1 MSTKIIAIANQKGG
15 VGKTTTTVNLAAAL
29 AEQRHP
35 VLLIDLDP
43 QANASSA
50 LGALQEETG
59 GLYRALIGEVLM
71 HDLIVKTR
79 LPHLSVIPADLDLAG
94 AEIDIAR
101 HEQHLIQLREK
112 LNEIKQSNRFSTIL
126 LDCPPSLGIL
136 MSNALTAA
144 DEVLI
149 PIQCEYYAL
158 EGLGKL
164 VGVMDQL
171 RQSGINPSLAMSG
184 LLMTMFDARTNLSS
198 AVMKDVREHFQEV
211 VFETVIPRSIRISEA
226 PSFSQTVLEYDTKG
240 AGASAYRALAAEF
253 LKRREQGLSFVGGN
267 TSS

>member
-1 MSTKIIAIANQKGG
+1 MPTKIIAVANQKGG

-29 AEQRHP
+29 AEEGHSI
-35 VLLIDLDP
+35 LLVDLDP

-50 LGALQEETG
+50 LGIDGAETS
-59 GLYRALIGEVLM
+59 GLYRGLMGEISM
-71 HDLIVKTR
+71 NDLIVPTR
-79 LPHLSVIPADLDLAG
+79 LAHLSIIPADLDLAG

-101 HEQHLIQLREK
+101 QEQHLIQLKIK
-112 LNEIKQSNRFSTIL
+112 LEEVKKSERFSFIFI
-126 LDCPPSLGIL
+126 DSPPSLGVL

-171 RQSGINPSLAMSG
+171 RQTGINPKLAMAG
-184 LLMTMFDARTNLSS
+184 LLMTMFDMRTNLSA
-198 AVMKDVREHFQEV
+198 AVAKDVRDHFQEV

-226 PSFSQTVLEYDTKG
+226 PSFSQTVLEYDSKG
-240 AGASAYRALAAEF
+240 PGATAYRALALEF
-253 LKRREQGLSFVGGN
+253 LKRQATGMAFVGAA
-267 TSS
+267 